1 MNKKR
6 MLIVGGTSLLGYKL
20 SQNAG
25 DFELYSTYNKN
36 LIFSK
41 NIESVKMNIVDKIDC
56 QKIFE
61 IKPDII
67 VNVAAMTNVDY
78 CEQFKEEAYDV
89 NVTGTKN
96 LAEIAQKSGCK
107 FIHIST
113 DAVFSGKK
121 DYFVEEDEP
130 NPVNVY
136 GKTKLESEKIAS
148 NVSNYLILRPSVLF
162 GWIPSKYLQ
171 NRDNSVKRMNFALW
185 VLKKINE
192 KQKLTIV
199 DDQFSTPTL
208 ADNLSENIIEMAK
221 NDMQG
226 VFNASGLSCVN
237 RFDFSKKIARTF
249 GYPDNLITPCSSIE
263 LKQLAKRSLKSCLN
277 CDKIIKNGI
286 NLLKI
291 DQAIEIMYNQ
301 IKKEEPELIGKI
313 SEKK

>member
-1 MNKKR
+1 
-6 MLIVGGTSLLGYKL
+6 MLIVGGSGLLGYKL
-20 SQNAG
+20 LQNAS

-41 NIESVKMNIVDKIDC
+41 NTESIKMNIVNKIDC

-78 CEQFKEEAYDV
+78 CEEFKNEAYNV
-89 NVTGTKN
+89 NVIGTKN
-96 LAEIAQKSGCK
+96 IAEIAQKLGCK

-121 DYFVEEDEP
+121 NYFVEEDEP
-130 NPVNVY
+130 NPVNIY

-148 NVSNYLILRPSVLF
+148 KVSNYLILRPSVLF

-171 NRDNSVKRMNFALW
+171 DRDNSIKKMNFALW

-208 ADNLSENIIEMAK
+208 ADNLSENIVEMAK
-221 NDMQG
+221 KDMQG
-226 VFNASGLSCVN
+226 VYNASGL
-237 RFDFSKKIARTF
+237 
-249 GYPDNLITPCSSIE
+249 
-263 LKQLAKRSLKSCLN
+263 
-277 CDKIIKNGI
+277 
-286 NLLKI
+286 
-291 DQAIEIMYNQ
+291 
-301 IKKEEPELIGKI
+301 
-313 SEKK
+313 